1 MEKVV
6 KGIQKYSVKMENYQE
21 ITDRFSTVSVKIMY
35 SGKNRND
42 TYFERSLVESKIESL
57 KNMPVV
63 GEFSEEND
71 DFKGHGGKMVISDE
85 KIDFL
90 NTTRPYGLVPESMT
104 HEWVQEDIGD
114 GRLRDTLVVHGVI
127 LWTKHYP
134 EAWKV
139 LENHSSQS
147 MEIDIL
153 KSVWDGEIDA
163 FKVQDFNFQALC
175 ILGENVIPAFE
186 NSHFYSLQ
194 SFKDEFAEMLSE
206 FKNYTLNKEDNNLE
220 DKDNLNPDLLDPAV
234 EPKTD
239 PVEPDTTDPV
249 DPTKPEDPKEPDTTD
264 PEDPKDPDP
273 VDPADPTEPE
283 DPAEPDQGEPE
294 TVDLATYQ
302 SVVDELETAK
312 SEIAKFQS
320 LNTELTNFKDSILR
334 ERHEDAYAE
343 LLEKYKLSDSDVEL
357 ADIHSFSIDEID
369 EKLKVV
375 IAEKVLQGTYSL
387 SNQEVTIKT
396 NKVKVDTSASTKNK
410 NNPYGD
416 LFEEFGS
423 ED

>member
-1 MEKVV
+1 M
-6 KGIQKYSVKMENYQE
+6 
-21 ITDRFSTVSVKIMY
+21 
-35 SGKNRND
+35 
-42 TYFERSLVESKIESL
+42 
-57 KNMPVV
+57 
-63 GEFSEEND
+63 
-71 DFKGHGGKMVISDE
+71 
-85 KIDFL
+85 
-90 NTTRPYGLVPESMT
+90 
-104 HEWVQEDIGD
+104 
-114 GRLRDTLVVHGVI
+114 
-127 LWTKHYP
+127 
-134 EAWKV
+134 
-139 LENHSSQS
+139 
-147 MEIDIL
+147 
-153 KSVWDGEIDA
+153 
-163 FKVQDFNFQALC
+163 
-175 ILGENVIPAFE
+175 
-186 NSHFYSLQ
+186 
-194 SFKDEFAEMLSE
+194 
-206 FKNYTLNKEDNNLE
+206 E
-220 DKDNLNPDLLDPAV
+220 DKDKLNPDLLDPAV

-239 PVEPDTTDPV
+239 PVEPDKTDPV
-249 DPTKPEDPKEPDTTD
+249 DPTKPEDPKEPDTAE
-264 PEDPKDPDP
+264 PEDPKDP
-273 VDPADPTEPE
+273 DPADPTEPE
-283 DPAEPDQGEPE
+283 DPAEPE

-387 SNQEVTIKT
+387 SNQDVTIKT
-396 NKVKVDTSASTKNK
+396 NKVKVDTSASTKYK